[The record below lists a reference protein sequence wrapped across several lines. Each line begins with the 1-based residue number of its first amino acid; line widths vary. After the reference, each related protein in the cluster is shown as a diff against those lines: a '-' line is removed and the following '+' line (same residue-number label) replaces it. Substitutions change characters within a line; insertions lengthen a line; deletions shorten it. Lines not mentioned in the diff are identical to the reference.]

1 MARNNSK
8 RLGDRTGGND
18 TTTPPTMDVNQEVEN
33 SPSPLSF
40 VVPTEFV
47 DLPSKGKFYPQNHP
61 LHMVDT
67 VEIRHMTAKDE
78 DILTSRTLLKKGI
91 ALDRLLA
98 NILVDK
104 KIDISKLLICDK
116 NALIVATRISG
127 YGAEY
132 NTRVVCPAC
141 LGQVQHDF
149 DLNQAQVVSADDID
163 FEELEVKTTER
174 STFLIHL
181 PRMDVELEV
190 RLMYGVDEK
199 EIVRLS
205 DQNKKNRRVESVLTH
220 QLRRFIVSA
229 NGDSDRKT
237 INYVVDHM
245 PAADARFLRK
255 KYQAI
260 TPTVDLTQHFECVEC
275 GNEQEMEVPFT
286 TDFFWPD
293 R

>member
-8 RLGDRTGGND
+8 RMGARSGGND
-18 TTTPPTMDVNQEVEN
+18 TTTPPIMDVNQEVEN

-91 ALDRLLA
+91 ALDRFLT
-98 NILVDK
+98 NVLVDK
-104 KIDISKLLICDK
+104 RIDISKLLICDK
-116 NALIVATRISG
+116 NALIVAARISG
-127 YGAEY
+127 YGANY
-132 NTRVVCPAC
+132 DTKVVCPAC
-141 LGQVQHDF
+141 LATVRHDF
-149 DLNQAQVVSADDID
+149 NLHDARIVTTDDVD
-163 FEELEVKTTER
+163 YDELGVRCTDHG
-174 STFLIHL
+174 TFLIHL
-181 PRMDVELEV
+181 PKMNIEVEV
-190 RLMYGVDEK
+190 RLMYGSDEK
-199 EIVRLS
+199 EISRIS
-205 DQNKKNRRVESVLTH
+205 EQNKKNKRVESILTG
-220 QLRRFIVSA
+220 QLKRYIVSA
-229 NGDSDRKT
+229 NGDNDRQT

-245 PAADARFLRK
+245 PAADARLLRK
-255 KYQAI
+255 TYQKV
-260 TPTVDLTQHFECVEC
+260 TPSVDLTQNFECVEC